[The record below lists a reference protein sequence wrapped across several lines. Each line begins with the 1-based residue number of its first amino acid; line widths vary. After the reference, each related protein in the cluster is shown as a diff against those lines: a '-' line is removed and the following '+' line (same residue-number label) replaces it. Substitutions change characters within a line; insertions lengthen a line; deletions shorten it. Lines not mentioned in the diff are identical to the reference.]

1 MWPESE
7 RSRVRQRWCGGT
19 ESSLFSFRAG
29 DRDEK
34 MVNEIIFDNYR
45 SIPKKALS
53 HCVMATME
61 TEENVPDTVL
71 GSVTVRGIRASDS
84 AEAGIASSLA
94 AADAGEGK
102 GDDGSGDECEVGAGV
117 DVVNVATGEVVPLNK
132 HAHHD
137 HAHHDHEG
145 CGTFRP
151 LFLAPPRAV
160 CVLCVGLVV
169 CARARVALRSRSF
182 RSIN

>member
-1 MWPESE
+1 MASM
-7 RSRVRQRWCGGT
+7 VT
-19 ESSLFSFRAG
+19 E
-29 DRDEK
+29 
-34 MVNEIIFDNYR
+34 
-45 SIPKKALS
+45 
-53 HCVMATME
+53 
-61 TEENVPDTVL
+61 EENVPETVL

-102 GDDGSGDECEVGAGV
+102 GDDGSGDEREVGAGV

-137 HAHHDHEG
+137 HEG

-151 LFLAPPRAV
+151 LFLASPRAV
-160 CVLCVGLVV
+160 CCCVCVCCVLLCV
-169 CARARVALRSRSF
+169 CAVRVRCVFTTCACGY
-182 RSIN
+182 

>member
-1 MWPESE
+1 MEAVEIGFSKLV
-7 RSRVRQRWCGGT
+7 SKT
-19 ESSLFSFRAG
+19 YSSLVTIFTVPMAS
-29 DRDEK
+29 
-34 MVNEIIFDNYR
+34 MVTE
-45 SIPKKALS
+45 
-53 HCVMATME
+53 
-61 TEENVPDTVL
+61 EENVPETVL

-102 GDDGSGDECEVGAGV
+102 GDDGSGDEREVGAGV

-137 HAHHDHEG
+137 HEG

-151 LFLAPPRAV
+151 PFRAPPRAV
-160 CVLCVGLVV
+160 CVCVCASVCVLCV
-169 CARARVALRSRSF
+169 CAVRVRCVFTTCACGY
-182 RSIN
+182 

>member
-1 MWPESE
+1 MASM
-7 RSRVRQRWCGGT
+7 VT
-19 ESSLFSFRAG
+19 E
-29 DRDEK
+29 
-34 MVNEIIFDNYR
+34 
-45 SIPKKALS
+45 
-53 HCVMATME
+53 
-61 TEENVPDTVL
+61 EENVPETVL

-102 GDDGSGDECEVGAGV
+102 GDDGSGDEREVGAGV

-137 HAHHDHEG
+137 HEG

-151 LFLAPPRAV
+151 LFLASPRAV
-160 CVLCVGLVV
+160 CLCVCCACAVCVHDVRVWVLVCKETREHGSLCV
-169 CARARVALRSRSF
+169 PRALF
-182 RSIN
+182 WFTN